1 MYTTVAAVK
10 AEFPKLK
17 TWGEGSAPTDPQ
29 ITAMIE
35 QADARIDGYCA
46 GRYAT
51 PLDPVPD
58 TVEEISRYLVAA
70 RIMERLWP
78 DTPEAA
84 QAKLKQATSLLADIA
99 TGKLKLVAQG
109 VGESATEAGADAGP
123 LYALPTGDPTF
134 SMEDDW

>member
-84 QAKLKQATSLLADIA
+84 QAKLKQA
-99 TGKLKLVAQG
+99 AQG